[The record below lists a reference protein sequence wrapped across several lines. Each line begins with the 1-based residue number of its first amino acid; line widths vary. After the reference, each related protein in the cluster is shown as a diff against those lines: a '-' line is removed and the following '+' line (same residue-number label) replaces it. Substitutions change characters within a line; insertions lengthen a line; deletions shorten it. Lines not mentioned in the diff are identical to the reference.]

1 MNNKEI
7 KEILQLIGSCCYYGK
22 ISEVECE
29 KYCDY
34 ITNLQEKNEKLDYN
48 LTEYTQNYLELQER
62 INKALDYIENK
73 GTRIYKDDIKWSNEW
88 LLHFEERYKN
98 ELLHILKGDE

>member
-48 LTEYTQNYLELQER
+48 LTEYTQNYLELQQR
-62 INKALDYIENK
+62 IDKALDKISKLKPFIPNEIPTWLDELENILE
-73 GTRIYKDDIKWSNEW
+73 GKDE
-88 LLHFEERYKN
+88 
-98 ELLHILKGDE
+98 